1 MNNKSLLW
9 IIKYLSEKDNI
20 HLPDTISNYY
30 IDSNNNI
37 TDISFYFHYMISE
50 VFKNERTNMVKLY
63 IKAKKIKNSFNKFFY
78 LCKIKKANKVTE
90 QDLYL
95 NDLSNFPDK
104 QKVSILIDNSIYDFR
119 IANIINLW
127 KDCLTKNDGLF
138 VQPSELKNPFTNLPF
153 KKYNLYNIFFSIYHS
168 DFIMNRLILSFFK
181 VDFNLNIFLYIN
193 FPLLKEISIQ
203 NFIKFGHTSDLYD
216 EINNM
221 LVEYERE
228 IGYYYLP
235 RIITNRRKKFYIT
248 ELSSSCGILH
258 YYLIHKFSC
267 NPLKK
272 KQGYDRCK
280 KLLKEYFENSINT
293 AFYIRGVN
301 INDFANPTNIPLP
314 RILIPQD
321 EIEPPLPTTPSVSTT
336 PPATNEE
343 TPLDEIDFEMEI
355 IEESEEL
362 EVQSITSEDSD
373 LANVFFDSS
382 PFESSFNLPR
392 TPPNFN
398 DSRSTQQSPFQM
410 NMFRRS

>member
-9 IIKYLSEKDNI
+9 IINYLTKKDDI
-20 HLPDTISNYY
+20 YLPETISNYF
-30 IDSNNNI
+30 IDSSNNI
-37 TDISFYFHYMISE
+37 TDISFYFHYVTSD
-50 VFKNERTNMVKLY
+50 VFKKESPDMIKLY

-78 LCKIKKANKVTE
+78 LFKVKKSNRVTE

-138 VQPSELKNPFTNLPF
+138 VKPIELKNPFTNLPF

-168 DFIMNRLILSFFK
+168 DFIMNSLILSFFK
-181 VDFNLNIFLYIN
+181 VDFDLTLFIYIN

-203 NFIKFGHTSDLYD
+203 NFIKFGHSSELYD

-221 LVEYERE
+221 LVEYEKD

-235 RIITNRRKKFYIT
+235 QSITSRRKKFYIT
-248 ELSSSCGILH
+248 ELSSSGILH

-280 KLLKEYFENSINT
+280 FLLKEYFEKSSNT
-293 AFYIRGVN
+293 AFYIRGIN
-301 INDFANPTNIPLP
+301 INNYINPTNIPIP
-314 RILIPQD
+314 QILISQD
-321 EIEPPLPTTPSVSTT
+321 EIEPEHPDPPSISPPPPPT
-336 PPATNEE
+336 NQ
-343 TPLDEIDFEMEI
+343 EISNNDIEFEMEI
-355 IEESEEL
+355 NEEHDEL
-362 EVQSITSEDSD
+362 EVQSISSEDSE
-373 LANVFFDSS
+373 LANVSFDN

-398 DSRSTQQSPFQM
+398 YSRSSQQSPFQM